1 MFPPLHKRKGPKC
14 LIRRERSCDMVKPK
28 EKILHIWK
36 RRADQ
41 LRAET
46 YAIYLAYKDPRV
58 PWYAKFLIACVVGY
72 AFSPIDP
79 IPDFIP
85 ILGYVDDLILVPIG
99 IALAIKMIP
108 LAVLADCRE
117 KAHAA
122 MAQKRPRNWVAA
134 SVVIAIWLLFAS
146 LGILFTTKMIKD
158 WNGVLNWWSRWL
170 GRIIQ
175 FPGPPKF

>member
-1 MFPPLHKRKGPKC
+1 
-14 LIRRERSCDMVKPK
+14 MVKPK

-36 RRADQ
+36 RGADQ

-58 PWYAKFLIACVVGY
+58 PWYAKLLIACVIGY
-72 AFSPIDP
+72 VLSPIDL

-99 IALAIKMIP
+99 IALAIKIIP
-108 LAVLADCRE
+108 LDVLTDCRA

-146 LGILFTTKMIKD
+146 LAILFTTKMIKD

-170 GRIIQ
+170 G
-175 FPGPPKF
+175 